1 MGMRVKPLKKYKPAD
16 YQIEVRRGVYKS
28 VAEATREELEQA
40 LCREQDLIQVL
51 LKLRDNVGE
60 AFLNFGWHI

>member
-1 MGMRVKPLKKYKPAD
+1 MRIRTKPLKKYDPTD
-16 YQIEVRRGVYKS
+16 YQIEVRQGVYKS

-40 LCREQDLIQVL
+40 ICHEQDLIQVL
-51 LKLRDNVGE
+51 LKLRDSVGV